1 MKTNPIKWLVTCV
14 IVILISVTTLF
25 AQMLHTG
32 KGEVI
37 AVRFLELKADVDT
50 VHVDTLRYLSTGQQ
64 VGLGAE
70 A

>member
-37 AVRFLELKADVDT
+37 AVRFLELKADVD
-50 VHVDTLRYLSTGQQ
+50 STE
-64 VGLGAE
+64 LCPA
-70 A
+70 